1 MILNTFNLSEKNWA
15 KIFLKRILIIGI
27 LLVFLIPPIQAPDEN
42 SHFLN
47 AYSLTHGNFYPEYQ
61 NNSKLGRYF
70 PENIITYI
78 ENWNANDE
86 AVTIE
91 SFINNSISSIVN
103 DKIDF
108 LSYWLS
114 DTNLIGYLFPSLG
127 MFLYS
132 SIYLLL
138 GLKVNIYGL
147 LISGRICNL
156 LLYSLSIYYAI
167 KIAPRFK
174 RCLLALAL
182 MPMSILQ
189 AATLSYDVILISS
202 CFLLFAI
209 TVKGLYEEEA
219 LSPKIIVILCFISI
233 VLFNIKTVYAPL
245 LGMLAFIPPKRFG
258 GTKKYLI
265 TGMLIILCGVFT
277 LGLHQ
282 LLLSIN
288 TQGFQNP
295 YSALYDLQI
304 HHLLRNPF
312 LLIYYIFNSLKIYF
326 SFYYSGFIGLIGKL
340 FFKFPLWLYLFY
352 GLFLLILF
360 YVDSHEIKILKKQ
373 SRICLIAVLGVIT
386 YGIFGGIYI
395 TWTAIQQRIG
405 VNWVDGV
412 QGRYF
417 IPIAIYLPLAL
428 SNSRWLQIDKLM
440 SHMDQ
445 IVYYTVSLIP
455 IFTLCFSAVKFW
467 TL

>member
-1 MILNTFNLSEKNWA
+1 M
-15 KIFLKRILIIGI
+15 KRILIIGI

-61 NNSKLGRYF
+61 SNSKLGRYF

-86 AVTIE
+86 AVNIE
-91 SFINNSISSIVN
+91 SFISNSISSIVN

-132 SIYLLL
+132 FIYSLL

-167 KIAPRFK
+167 KVAPRFK

-219 LSPKIIVILCFISI
+219 LSSKIIVILCFISI

-258 GTKKYLI
+258 GIKKYLM
-265 TGMLIILCGVFT
+265 TGALIIFCGVIT

-288 TQGFQNP
+288 TQGYQNP
-295 YSALYDLQI
+295 YGTLYDLQI
-304 HHLLRNPF
+304 HHLMKNPF
-312 LLIYYIFNSLKIYF
+312 NFIYYIFNSLKIYF
-326 SFYYSGFIGLIGKL
+326 GFYSCGFIGLIGKL
-340 FFKFPLWLYLFY
+340 FLIFPLWLYLFY

-360 YVDSHEIKILKKQ
+360 YVDSLGNQNSKKTKPYMPYCRFR
-373 SRICLIAVLGVIT
+373 SYYLRDLWR
-386 YGIFGGIYI
+386 YIY
-395 TWTAIQQRIG
+395 
-405 VNWVDGV
+405 
-412 QGRYF
+412 
-417 IPIAIYLPLAL
+417 
-428 SNSRWLQIDKLM
+428 
-440 SHMDQ
+440 
-445 IVYYTVSLIP
+445 
-455 IFTLCFSAVKFW
+455 
-467 TL
+467 